1 MRPRRRRILAGIA
14 TAMVLVVVSGVA
26 FVLTYRPDRARF
38 PVRGIDVSHHQGDI
52 DWSRVAGDDVQFA
65 YIKASEGGDF
75 RDQAFPRNW
84 NAAGRAEIRRGAYH
98 FFTLCRPGADQAANL
113 LAAMP
118 PDADAL
124 PPAVDLEFLGNCRT
138 ASRMTPIDLRR
149 ELKAFLDL
157 VEKRTGQ
164 PTLLYL
170 TQEFDDAYQVSA
182 NFDRPLWLRRI
193 VLEPKFGSRPWTLWQ
208 ASNFRRRDG
217 INGRVDWNVA
227 RLTWPPQPPHSKP

>member
-1 MRPRRRRILAGIA
+1 MRRFGPPLVALLLLVLGVFLWAPRW
-14 TAMVLVVVSGVA
+14 TPS
-26 FVLTYRPDRARF
+26 RASF
-38 PVRGIDVSHHQGDI
+38 PQQGIDVSSHQGQI
-52 DWSRVAGDDVQFA
+52 DWAKLRDQGVEFA